1 MKLYMKEKVF
11 SWTDQFTV
19 KDAEGRDK
27 YFVEGE
33 FLSWGKKLHVR
44 DAEGREV
51 AFIKQEVLTLMPR
64 YYVFVDG
71 QQVAEI
77 VKEFTLFRP
86 KYRIDGLGWEIEGEF
101 THHNYLITK
110 HDQTIVSIDK
120 EWMTWGDCYELNIK
134 NDTDEIVALAVVLT
148 IDCVTESSSSGVS
161 ISFDL

>member
-1 MKLYMKEKVF
+1 MKEGPDMKLYMKEKVF

-64 YYVFVDG
+64 YSVFMAG
-71 QQVAEI
+71 REVAQNRQGVHSLPSEI
-77 VKEFTLFRP
+77 P
-86 KYRIDGLGWEIEGEF
+86 
-101 THHNYLITK
+101 H
-110 HDQTIVSIDK
+110 
-120 EWMTWGDCYELNIK
+120 
-134 NDTDEIVALAVVLT
+134 
-148 IDCVTESSSSGVS
+148 
-161 ISFDL
+161 